1 MEPFTRRNRKGLKA
15 FLSLG
20 IGSPGSLITSSPP
33 EDLDTRVFDASGM
46 LVVPGFIDL
55 HVHLIGGG
63 GEAGPTSR
71 VPEIRLSKITEAGIT
86 TLAGLLGTDNVS
98 RHLETLLVKAKA
110 LCVEG
115 ITTYMY
121 TGSYHLPSST
131 ITGSVKRDK
140 ERLREDF
147 FE

>member
-110 LCVEG
+110 
-115 ITTYMY
+115 
-121 TGSYHLPSST
+121 SYHLPSST